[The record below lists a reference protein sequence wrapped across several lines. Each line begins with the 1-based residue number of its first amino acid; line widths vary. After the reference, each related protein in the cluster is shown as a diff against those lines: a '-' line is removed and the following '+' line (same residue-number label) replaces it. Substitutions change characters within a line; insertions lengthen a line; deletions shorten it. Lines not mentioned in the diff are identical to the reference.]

1 MCHGATTML
10 NAAML
15 EALQELV
22 WQLHRLPGGA
32 EAAIPDFFGALLAG
46 PPVHAA
52 DTGLV
57 EAWPLLE
64 GGELGL
70 LEGAEGLHLVRIDTA
85 GAQPLAELPGE
96 LLAAVRQTADDPAG
110 PYTASPLV
118 LALMAIAAGRVED
131 DRRLKRALPRVDGA
145 ARDLMLMTVC
155 RLCG

>member
-1 MCHGATTML
+1 ML
-10 NAAML
+10 NAAVL
-15 EALQELV
+15 EDLQELV

-32 EAAIPDFFGALLAG
+32 EAAIPDFFGPLLAG
-46 PPVHAA
+46 PPTYAA
-52 DTGLV
+52 DPGMI

-64 GGELGL
+64 GGQLGL
-70 LEGAEGLHLVRIDTA
+70 QHAPDGLRLVHLDAA
-85 GAQPLAELPGE
+85 GVHALAELPAE
-96 LLAAVRQTADDPAG
+96 LLAAARQTADDSSSPF
-110 PYTASPLV
+110 TVSPLV

>member
-1 MCHGATTML
+1 MSLRDIHSEHTML
-10 NAAML
+10 EDL
-15 EALQELV
+15 RELV

-32 EAAIPDFFGALLAG
+32 EAAIPDFFGPLLSG
-46 PPVHAA
+46 PPTHMA

-64 GGELGL
+64 GGQLGL
-70 LEGAEGLHLVRIDTA
+70 LESAEGLHLVRIDAA
-85 GAQPLAELPGE
+85 GTQTLAELPAE
-96 LLAAVRQTADDPAG
+96 LLDATRQTADDPAS
-110 PYTASPLV
+110 PRTVSPLV